1 MERVLKLGIRVLVAL
16 LVCMQALA
24 LDACAFRGRESVTYY
39 QGNFPTYKQGPDG
52 RYYPADRDG
61 SFMPLDY
68 GYRPDLKGYS
78 VIVPQGQQQA
88 QQGQVPPGGQQP
100 IQVRPGQLVPA
111 GQPYV
116 VVPQQGAPGAAVPPR
131 VDPSSAYSQQQAA
144 GAAAGG
150 VAYGA
155 AGAAYAPPPMYGQP
169 PYAINP
175 YAPAQGTPPAYAAP
189 AARRPVLPTGYSGDN
204 DEGYSIAVTPE
215 QVDNEAKERAA
226 AAPILPKAQQP
237 AQAATGKPSR
247 LPDLNKI
254 YSNTVEDADTAY
266 QIPSGYS
273 GTNVDDYNTYY
284 NY

>member
-1 MERVLKLGIRVLVAL
+1 MERAFKLGVRVFWAL
-16 LVCMQALA
+16 LVCVQALV

-39 QGNFPTYKQGPDG
+39 QGNFPTYKQGSDG
-52 RYYPADRDG
+52 RYYPVDKDG

-78 VIVPQGQQQA
+78 VIVPQGQQA
-88 QQGQVPPGGQQP
+88 QQGQVPPGAQQP
-100 IQVRPGQLVPA
+100 MQVRPGQLVPA

-116 VVPQQGAPGAAVPPR
+116 VMPQQGAPGAAVPPR
-131 VDPSSAYSQQQAA
+131 VDPSAAYSQQQAA
-144 GAAAGG
+144 AGAAAG
-150 VAYGA
+150 V
-155 AGAAYAPPPMYGQP
+155 
-169 PYAINP
+169 
-175 YAPAQGTPPAYAAP
+175 AYAAP
-189 AARRPVLPTGYSGDN
+189 APIYGQQPPYTANPYAQVNPYAPGQGAPPVYQGGRRPVLPTGYDGDN

-226 AAPILPKAQQP
+226 AAPIMPKASQVAKP
-237 AQAATGKPSR
+237 AASTPSR

-254 YSNTVEDADTAY
+254 YSNTVEDADNAY

-273 GTNVDDYNTYY
+273 KSNVDDYNTYY